1 MRVTMGNR
9 FNANLAFS
17 RIMALRILC
26 LLSISKLCYGD
37 SSNRNETYMLAPE
50 YGTGGL
56 ETIQANMSIAIAT
69 TVLHPG
75 PTLPAWFDYHLR
87 WVQHV
92 VIFMDDPD
100 ERPAL
105 DRVCENK
112 PVTLLNGSRI
122 EPNMTPESRL
132 IRRQM
137 ANMRHAIIYLME
149 RGYTWLLHIDLDEL
163 LYGPLV
169 ESRAWTRD
177 PEVGLVTFTN
187 HEALPVDFET
197 SDPFRDCVY
206 FWVNGVDRNVNFL
219 AYGNGKSAVRL
230 GPVVEPRGAHWFSG
244 HAGRTLTLSGEEA
257 MILHYPY
264 PSYDSWLRK
273 FNHYGRFFDYWFGD
287 RRVPKIMDF
296 MLHSRDVVQKAHKTN
311 DWVNVRAFFSGRV
324 LDPESRKEA
333 ISQGKIR
340 HYTPFADLEKA

>member
-1 MRVTMGNR
+1 
-9 FNANLAFS
+9 
-17 RIMALRILC
+17 
-26 LLSISKLCYGD
+26 
-37 SSNRNETYMLAPE
+37 
-50 YGTGGL
+50 
-56 ETIQANMSIAIAT
+56 MSIAIAT

-75 PTLPAWFDYHLR
+75 PTLPAWLDYHLR

-105 DRVCENK
+105 GRVCENK

-122 EPNMTPESRL
+122 EPNMTLESRL

-137 ANMRHAIIYLME
+137 ANMRHAIVYLME

-169 ESRAWTRD
+169 ES
-177 PEVGLVTFTN
+177 
-187 HEALPVDFET
+187 H
-197 SDPFRDCVY
+197 PFRDCVY

-257 MILHYPY
+257 MILHYLY

-273 FNHYGRFFDYWFGD
+273 FNHCGRFSDYWFGD
-287 RRVPKIMDF
+287 RRAPKIMDF
-296 MLHSRDVVQKAHKTN
+296 MLHSRDVVQMAHKTN
-311 DWVNVRAFFSGRV
+311 DWVKVRAFFSGRV
-324 LDPESRKEA
+324 LDP
-333 ISQGKIR
+333 
-340 HYTPFADLEKA
+340 